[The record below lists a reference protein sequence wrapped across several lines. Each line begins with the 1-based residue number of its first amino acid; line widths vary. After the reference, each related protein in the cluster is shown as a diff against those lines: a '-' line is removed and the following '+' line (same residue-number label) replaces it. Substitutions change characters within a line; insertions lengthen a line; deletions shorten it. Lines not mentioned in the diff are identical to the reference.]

1 MFYGL
6 NRFIKKILPKGLF
19 YRALLIVA
27 VPVILL
33 QLIITFV
40 FFDSLWIKTNKGMT
54 RALVNEIT
62 TFIEV
67 YNDEIYDKEVI
78 YDLSDAVEIVKKIS
92 TVKFDETVD
101 LAINLNVDPRHAEE
115 NIRISTSL
123 PNGTGKKVVLLVLA
137 QGPKVQEALD
147 AGADYCGNKDYLDK
161 IKGGWVDVD
170 KIIATPDMMAE
181 LGKLG
186 KILGP
191 KGLMPNPK
199 SGTVTMDVAKAVAD
213 QKAGMVEL
221 RVEKTGIVHTV
232 CGKVSFDSS
241 ALIENISVIYNSLLK
256 SRPPSVKGQYF
267 VKMSMSSTMG
277 PGVKININSIG

>member
-1 MFYGL
+1 MAK
-6 NRFIKKILPKGLF
+6 IKQKS
-19 YRALLIVA
+19 
-27 VPVILL
+27 
-33 QLIITFV
+33 
-40 FFDSLWIKTNKGMT
+40 FD
-54 RALVNEIT
+54 E
-62 TFIEV
+62 F
-67 YNDEIYDKEVI
+67 YDKEVV
-78 YDLSDAVEIVKKIS
+78 YDLSDAVEIVKKVS
-92 TVKFDETVD
+92 SVKFDETID

-161 IKGGWVDVD
+161 IKAGWVDVD

-199 SGTVTMDVAKAVAD
+199 SGTVTMDVAKAVSD

-241 ALIENISVIYNSLLK
+241 ALVENISVIYNSLLK

-267 VKMSMSSTMG
+267 VKMSMSSSMG
-277 PGVKININSIG
+277 PSVKININSIG

>member
-1 MFYGL
+1 MAK
-6 NRFIKKILPKGLF
+6 IKQKS
-19 YRALLIVA
+19 
-27 VPVILL
+27 
-33 QLIITFV
+33 
-40 FFDSLWIKTNKGMT
+40 FD
-54 RALVNEIT
+54 E
-62 TFIEV
+62 F
-67 YNDEIYDKEVI
+67 YDKEVV
-78 YDLSDAVEIVKKIS
+78 YDLSDAVEIVKKVS
-92 TVKFDETVD
+92 SVKFDETID

-161 IKGGWVDVD
+161 IKAGWVDVD

-199 SGTVTMDVAKAVAD
+199 SGTVTMDVAKAVSD

-241 ALIENISVIYNSLLK
+241 ALVENITVIYNSLLK

-277 PGVKININSIG
+277 PSVKININSIG

>member
-1 MFYGL
+1 MAK
-6 NRFIKKILPKGLF
+6 IKRKSF
-19 YRALLIVA
+19 
-27 VPVILL
+27 
-33 QLIITFV
+33 
-40 FFDSLWIKTNKGMT
+40 N
-54 RALVNEIT
+54 
-62 TFIEV
+62 EV
-67 YNDEIYDKEVI
+67 YDREVSH
-78 YDLSDAVEIVKKIS
+78 DLGDAIEIVKKVS
-92 TVKFDETVD
+92 SVKFDETVD
-101 LAINLNVDPRHAEE
+101 LSINLNVDPRHAEE

-123 PNGTGKKVVLLVLA
+123 PNGTGKKVILLVLA
-137 QGPKVQEALD
+137 QGSKVQEALD

-161 IKGGWVDVD
+161 IKAGWVDVD

-199 SGTVTMDVAKAVAD
+199 SGTVTMNVAKAVSD

-221 RVEKTGIVHTV
+221 RVEKTGIIHTV
-232 CGKVSFDSS
+232 CGKVSFDSQN
-241 ALIENISVIYNSLLK
+241 LIENITVIYNALLK

-267 VKMSMSSTMG
+267 EKMSISSTMG

>member
-1 MFYGL
+1 MTK
-6 NRFIKKILPKGLF
+6 IKQKS
-19 YRALLIVA
+19 
-27 VPVILL
+27 
-33 QLIITFV
+33 
-40 FFDSLWIKTNKGMT
+40 FD
-54 RALVNEIT
+54 E
-62 TFIEV
+62 F
-67 YNDEIYDKEVI
+67 YDKEVV
-78 YDLSDAVEIVKKIS
+78 YDLSDAVEIVKKVS
-92 TVKFDETVD
+92 SVKFDETID

-161 IKGGWVDVD
+161 IKAGWVDVD

-199 SGTVTMDVAKAVAD
+199 SGTVTMDVAKAVSD

-232 CGKVSFDSS
+232 CGKVSFDSL
-241 ALIENISVIYNSLLK
+241 ALVENISVIYNSLLK

-277 PGVKININSIG
+277 PSVKININSIG